1 MGIGEMAAVPVRVVD
16 FDVVDV
22 DVVDVDVVHVDVVGV
37 VDVAADS
44 MCNVVLF
51 ITMCIAVPVRVV
63 DKGSQ
68 SKGDHSRSLFTG
80 VRQESRREA
89 TSFSCSI
96 LHHHQHHHH
105 HHHQCLV

>member
-22 DVVDVDVVHVDVVGV
+22 DVVDVDVVGV

-51 ITMCIAVPVRVV
+51 IAMCIAVSVRVV

-80 VRQESRREA
+80 VHQESRGEA

-96 LHHHQHHHH
+96 HHH

>member
-1 MGIGEMAAVPVRVVD
+1 MGIGEIVAVPVRVVD

-22 DVVDVDVVHVDVVGV
+22 DVVD

-63 DKGSQ
+63 DKRSQ

-96 LHHHQHHHH
+96 HQHQHQHQ

>member
-1 MGIGEMAAVPVRVVD
+1 MGIGEKAAVPVRMVD

-22 DVVDVDVVHVDVVGV
+22 DV

-80 VRQESRREA
+80 VHQESRGEA

-96 LHHHQHHHH
+96 HHHHQH
-105 HHHQCLV
+105 QCLV

>member
-1 MGIGEMAAVPVRVVD
+1 MGIGEKAALPVRVVN

-22 DVVDVDVVHVDVVGV
+22 DVVDVDVVGV

-44 MCNVVLF
+44 ICNVDLF
-51 ITMCIAVPVRVV
+51 ITMSIAVPVPVV

-80 VRQESRREA
+80 VHQESRGEA

-96 LHHHQHHHH
+96 HHH